1 MTYGWMLLVVAV
13 VGGAIFSVAQSE
25 SLESTSGFSGGD
37 VQVDDFGVTSGDEL
51 ELILRNADSN
61 GVTVNSVNVSD
72 GDSFTEWIGGESI
85 SVGDTGSV
93 SLANVTEGD
102 GANSLDVTVNYDS
115 GGLSDLQVEGS
126 ISGNMEIISDST
138 VSAGNGGGDGG
149 DGGDGGE
156 ITVEIDEQESTLA
169 VEEGEEFSVVVDIV
183 NTGETELTQDLE
195 AEVDGELQDDIED
208 VTLSAG
214 DSDTETLTFDAEAE
228 FDGQDVDVS
237 SDDDTDNAELSV
249 AEVGEFTVDIDEGES
264 ELNVE
269 EGEDFSVVV
278 DIENTGDTELTQDLT
293 AEVDGEQ
300 RAIEEDVTLAG
311 GADEKRTL
319 TFTAESGDFGQTV
332 EVSSNDDSDAAELE
346 EEVVSL
352 VLSEDSSNLFE
363 FGELQRVPEDE
374 NGDPLPGFEEAAVGD
389 DVSEFD
395 LENADASN
403 VEDMSRMF
411 QSADSFNQDIS
422 GWDTSN
428 VEDIDHMFN
437 GANSFNQDISSW
449 DTSSVT
455 IMERM
460 FQFAD
465 SFNQDI
471 SSWCVEQISSEPF
484 DFDNGAGFEGEDEK
498 QPNWGEPC

>member
-1 MTYGWMLLVVAV
+1 MLTGQSAIEYLMTYGWMLLVVAV

-72 GDSFTEWIGGESI
+72 GDSFTEWIGSESI
-85 SVGDTGSV
+85 SVTDTGSV

-126 ISGNMEIISDST
+126 ISGNMQIISDST
-138 VSAGNGGGDGG
+138 VSAGNGGG
-149 DGGDGGE
+149 

-169 VEEGEEFSVVVDIV
+169 VEEGEEFSVVVDIE
-183 NTGETELTQDLE
+183 NTGE
-195 AEVDGELQDDIED
+195 
-208 VTLSAG
+208 
-214 DSDTETLTFDAEAE
+214 
-228 FDGQDVDVS
+228 
-237 SDDDTDNAELSV
+237 
-249 AEVGEFTVDIDEGES
+249 
-264 ELNVE
+264 
-269 EGEDFSVVV
+269 
-278 DIENTGDTELTQDLT
+278 TELTQDLT

-300 RAIEEDVTLAG
+300 RAIEEDVTVAG

-346 EEVVSL
+346 EEEVVSL
-352 VLSEDSSNLFE
+352 VLPEDSSNLFD

-471 SSWCVEQISSEPF
+471 SSWCVEQINGKPF